1 MMKNTI
7 FILVCFLGA
16 CTPLVPHQGDPGA
29 GANTKILRNIDY
41 AYEQQVKTVVVRPAF
56 GDPQSFLEPAVTRL
70 GQWNLMLEFDDLHT
84 ARDNYYIRIVHCNRD
99 WTKSDLQDLD
109 FMNEYNEFPVNN
121 AEFSVDTYIPY
132 IHYWINLPPVKLPGN
147 YLVVAYRGSDKNDI
161 ILSKRFM
168 VYDTRVSFENE
179 RNLIGAGSIASLNQQ
194 INFTVSY
201 RNLDIINPLENVNVV
216 IRQNQRWDNMATDI
230 KPSFVR
236 EIEKQLEY
244 RFFDEAKMF
253 KGGNEFRFFD
263 IRSLNSP
270 GRNVASVNKMA
281 RPVEV
286 YITRDKSRAGEAYSQ
301 YVDYNGGFI
310 PANLDYNGESFNNYS
325 NINFT
330 LASKRLPGEV
340 YVTGKFSHWNLNEEN
355 LMSFDSTRQ
364 EYHAG
369 ILLKQGWYDYQ
380 YVVRSKSLAPYVLE
394 GSHFETENAYE
405 IMVYYRAF
413 QPRADLLIGYIRLDK
428 NQR

>member
-1 MMKNTI
+1 MKNTI
-7 FILVCFLGA
+7 FICIWLLGA
-16 CTPLVPHQGDPGA
+16 CTPLVQPPGNY

-41 AYEQQVKTVVVRPAF
+41 AYEHQIRTAVVRPAF
-56 GDPQSFLEPAVTRL
+56 SIPQAFLEPAVTRL

-84 ARDNYYIRIVHCNRD
+84 ARENYYIRIVHCNRD
-99 WTKSDLQDLD
+99 WTRSDLQDLD
-109 FMNEYNEFPVNN
+109 FMSEFNELPVNN

-132 IHYWINLPPVKLPGN
+132 IHYWINLPAVKLPGN

-194 INFTVSY
+194 INFTLSY
-201 RNLDIINPLENVNVV
+201 KNLDIINPLENVNVV

-270 GRNVASVNKMA
+270 GRNIASVNKMVK
-281 RPVEV
+281 PVEV
-286 YITRDKSRAGEAYSQ
+286 YIIRDKSRASEAY
-301 YVDYNGGFI
+301 
-310 PANLDYNGESFNNYS
+310 
-325 NINFT
+325 
-330 LASKRLPGEV
+330 
-340 YVTGKFSHWNLNEEN
+340 
-355 LMSFDSTRQ
+355 
-364 EYHAG
+364 
-369 ILLKQGWYDYQ
+369 
-380 YVVRSKSLAPYVLE
+380 
-394 GSHFETENAYE
+394 
-405 IMVYYRAF
+405 
-413 QPRADLLIGYIRLDK
+413 
-428 NQR
+428 